1 MTFNL
6 LMEFTEVKSY
16 GKLSMLKLKSLKFV
30 SMSVFNDLVSQHST
44 IQTKVQILFHSL
56 QDYL

>member
-6 LMEFTEVKSY
+6 LREFTKVKSY

-30 SMSVFNDLVSQHST
+30 SKSVFNDLVSQHST
-44 IQTKVQILFHSL
+44 IQSKVQILFLKL
-56 QDYL
+56 QDNL